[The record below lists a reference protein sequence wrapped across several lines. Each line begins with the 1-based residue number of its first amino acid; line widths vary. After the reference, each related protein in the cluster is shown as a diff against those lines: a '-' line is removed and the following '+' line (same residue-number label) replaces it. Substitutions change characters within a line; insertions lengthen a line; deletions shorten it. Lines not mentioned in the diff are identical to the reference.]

1 MVIAKVIKHASFMI
15 IYLCIALFCIYCRDF
30 GLHLDA
36 HFLGID
42 INCHCLVRYPLF
54 FIMYTQLYKSLCW
67 SAGLSVGWLVGQSRS

>member
-1 MVIAKVIKHASFMI
+1 MVIVKVIKHASFMI

-42 INCHCLVRYPLF
+42 INCHCLVDESCMGSPVSAF
-54 FIMYTQLYKSLCW
+54 FHHIHATL
-67 SAGLSVGWLVGQSRS
+67 